1 MPLPLHQSDAI
12 NSAASLLYDFLPGSG
27 DRGWTGHT
35 TFATVAQAAGVGDF
49 WPGGS
54 KQKALVRLL
63 TRTLEE
69 RQTHFEKLIVT
80 IVREGLTYRTKNPVT
95 KSEILALNEL
105 IKKLGFKFPDLWDPR
120 FLDSLAAKV
129 TPAPDTTPVPPPP
142 NLTETRR
149 KLEQLRLR
157 FYSLASQADRNAA
170 GTAFQR
176 LFGELLELFGL
187 SPKPAYRVVGEE
199 IDGHFVLD
207 HETYLVETKWESGPL
222 SEAPLLAFRGK
233 VEGKSNISRGV
244 FVAANGYSTACL
256 TAIRVGKQPN
266 FFLLDGYDIAQV
278 LEGQIDLD
286 VLLREKLRVFAAK
299 GDVLA
304 RIDPELIAR

>member
-12 NSAASLLYDFLPGSG
+12 NSVASLLYDFLPGSG
-27 DRGWTGHT
+27 DCGWTGHT

-69 RQTHFEKLIVT
+69 RQSHFEKLIVT

-129 TPAPDTTPVPPPP
+129 TPAPDTAPVPPPP
-142 NLTETRR
+142 NLAETRR
-149 KLEQLRLR
+149 KLELLRLR

-187 SPKPAYRVVGEE
+187 SPKPAYRVIGEE
-199 IDGHFVLD
+199 IDGHFVLN
-207 HETYLVETKWESGPL
+207 HEIYLLETKWESGPL

-233 VEGKSNISRGV
+233 VEGKSKISRGV
-244 FVAANGYSTACL
+244 FVAANGYTAACL

-278 LEGQIDLD
+278 LEGHIDLD

-304 RIDPELIAR
+304 RIDPELTAR